1 METIA
6 PNNLE
11 DTVLLIGN
19 AAVIRERR
27 KAMPAHL
34 QEPDENTEHDVIEAM
49 LLEQFN
55 GNEIVDNKDRLT
67 RALRIII
74 KSQH

>member
-1 METIA
+1 MEKPT

-11 DTVLLIGN
+11 DTVMLLGN

-34 QEPDENTEHDVIEAM
+34 QEPDENTEDDVIEAM
-49 LLEQFN
+49 QLEQF
-55 GNEIVDNKDRLT
+55 GNTEILFNKDGLT

-74 KSQH
+74 KSRH

>member
-1 METIA
+1 MEKPI

-11 DTVLLIGN
+11 DTVLLLEN

-27 KAMPAHL
+27 KTMPAHL
-34 QEPDENTEHDVIEAM
+34 QEPDENTEDDVIEAM
-49 LLEQFN
+49 LLEQF
-55 GNEIVDNKDRLT
+55 GGADIVSNKDRLI